1 MVQPLNWLQEN
12 VVNVVTMDALDFHA
26 ITGIIDGLTAV
37 TITGVVTE
45 IGATEEVAIV
55 GTEIVHGAIA
65 VETTEI
71 QG

>member
-1 MVQPLNWLQEN
+1 
-12 VVNVVTMDALDFHA
+12 MDALDFHA
-26 ITGIIDGLTAV
+26 ITGMKDGLTAV

-45 IGATEEVAIV
+45 IGATAEVANV
-55 GTEIVHGAIA
+55 GAEIVHGAIA